1 MSNQKIAEF
10 IFGMLDMSVTSELP
24 EDEQLEMIKN
34 DLENIKDTSLYYYLQ
49 SACEIHTRQCKKG
62 SIAKRDMS
70 LYQLGQEWVMS

>member
-34 DLENIKDTSLYYYLQ
+34 VNFLDN
-49 SACEIHTRQCKKG
+49 
-62 SIAKRDMS
+62 
-70 LYQLGQEWVMS
+70 